1 MTTEVKTNNEF
12 AKWLGEWITG
22 IQHSNMSVEDK
33 QPEKSSC
40 TDAQNDSADADPSDL
55 VNE

>member
-1 MTTEVKTNNEF
+1 MTPEVKTNNEF

-22 IQHSNMSVEDK
+22 IQHSDMSVEDQ

-40 TDAQNDSADADPSDL
+40 TDAQNDSADADPGDL